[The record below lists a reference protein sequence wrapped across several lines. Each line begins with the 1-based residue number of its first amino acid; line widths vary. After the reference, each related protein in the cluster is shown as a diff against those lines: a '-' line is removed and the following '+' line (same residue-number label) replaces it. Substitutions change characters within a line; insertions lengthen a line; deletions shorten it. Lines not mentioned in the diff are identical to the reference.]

1 MERLTKRCNGIVAYV
16 GSEMQN
22 DTGDIPC
29 EVSTQGVREI
39 LVRLAE
45 YEDTRLSPTG
55 CAAAKKA
62 DELLEKNGIQIAALL
77 ELLEAC
83 EEGRIVVLPCKVG
96 DTVYFAYAKHILEFT
111 VVGYAV
117 DETGISWVHSEHV
130 DKIGNTNERTFSPDR
145 FGKNTFLS
153 REEAEKTLQEME
165 GRS

>member
-45 YEDTRLSPTG
+45 NEDTRLSPTG